1 MVGSGALHASVN
13 AIFKA
18 GGPDK
23 LSGRAL
29 IDGSSALLVL
39 PLATIVPLPT
49 GAWLCL
55 AGSMAVHLF
64 YLQCLIRAYAAADMS
79 AVYPVMRGSAPVIAA
94 LAATVVL
101 GDPVTPVIACGVGA
115 VAIGTL
121 LVAARN
127 APPWHALGWSL
138 AAGGA
143 IAAFTVVDA
152 SGVRAAPTTMSYV
165 VWDFIATGA
174 GVGGFY
180 AWWRG
185 RAFFV
190 AARSQWRPGVIA
202 GGLSVI
208 TYGLALAAY
217 RLGNVARLAA
227 LRETSIVFGLIIAAV
242 FLRERVNHT
251 RAMGGVLIALGAGV
265 MILLG

>member
-1 MVGSGALHASVN
+1 MVGSGALHATVN

-23 LSGRAL
+23 MSGRAL

-39 PLATIVPLPT
+39 PLAMVVPLPS

-64 YLQCLIRAYAAADMS
+64 YLQCLIRAYAMADMS

-94 LAATVVL
+94 IAATVVL
-101 GDPVTPVIACGVGA
+101 GDAVTPVIALAIGA
-115 VAIGTL
+115 VVIGTL

-127 APPWHALGWSL
+127 TPPLHTLGWAMASG
-138 AAGGA
+138 AA

-152 SGVRAAPTTMSYV
+152 KGVRAAPTTMSYV

-174 GVGGFY
+174 GIGGFY

-185 RAFFV
+185 GDFIV
-190 AARSQWRPGVIA
+190 AARSQWRA
-202 GGLSVI
+202 GLVAGALSVV

-217 RLGNVARLAA
+217 KLGNVARLAA
-227 LRETSIVFGLIIAAV
+227 LRETSIVFGLVIASV

-251 RAMGGVLIALGAGV
+251 RAAGGVMIALGAGV